1 MGDEGKITLFFD
13 KGKLRIGILKD
24 AGEKYG
30 KPMVITEEGSEK
42 FINKSQIYRVYDIKM
57 EREKLPEFVDKVNS
71 SFDEIDLETLW
82 EISFSCP
89 DVREIGED
97 EMLTTLFRTPSGE
110 DEIALAL
117 KLNSDENIFFR
128 RKEAEGRKTGKFVW
142 EIRDEK
148 DVQSLKKEKEKRK
161 EEERVKQEVRD
172 WYDREKEKIRDVLSK
187 PLEVFFSG
195 EFPRYGGELSDNLK
209 KAFSVLRKFFVSG
222 EERSKAK
229 KFFGEIISMK
239 SEDIFKIL
247 CFSGVMNPYENFFI
261 EKFKLNRNPSSIKVV
276 VSPTKKFEEEKS
288 KGMRMRI
295 LSPSFSI
302 DIEGTEIRDDA
313 ISIPKKGKEGD
324 NFHVEIHIADTT
336 LLDSQDMLSEVIKR
350 GKTLYFP
357 EGKIDMLPEE
367 VVRELSLDSG
377 VPKPA
382 ITFSADI
389 SIQDTDG
396 NKGIKI
402 RNVDVR
408 RAEVE
413 IKGNYEFSSDKEE
426 IRPIKELGLKLYEI
440 RRFDMG
446 GLDLI
451 SEDLA
456 LFLEEGNKFPPEIK
470 AVRWE
475 VSDFRIAVSEFMMLC
490 AWILA
495 EFCRQNSIPIY
506 YRRSKVSA
514 EKREEMSKFNR
525 DSEELRVFRPYIVWR
540 NIRASRYLETVTSPA
555 GAESIGYPLYA
566 WGTSPLRRG
575 WDFIN
580 IMQIGRFITGEKL
593 LSVEELE
600 KIKEKLQVSI
610 SNAESAEDRRYKYIL
625 AIYVLRNLKNKV
637 LHSTLIER
645 GKKNSIFWV
654 DEIASF
660 VKGDTPKKADE
671 LETVPVLLKADPL
684 NTTIKAVPLAR

>member
-1 MGDEGKITLFFD
+1 MGDEGKVILFFD

-24 AGEKYG
+24 TGEKYG
-30 KPMVITEEGSEK
+30 KPIVITEEGGEK
-42 FINKSQIYRVYDIKM
+42 FINKSQIYRVYEIKI
-57 EREKLPEFVDKVNS
+57 EKNKLPEFSDKVKS

-82 EISFSCP
+82 EVTFSCP
-89 DVREIGED
+89 DIKEIGED
-97 EMLTTLFRTPSGE
+97 EMLATLFRTPSEE

-128 RKEAEGRKTGKFVW
+128 RKEVQKGKNKSFIW

-148 DVQSLKKEKEKRK
+148 GIQSLRKEKEKKK
-161 EEERVKQEVRD
+161 EEERIKQKVWE
-172 WYDREKEKIRDVLSK
+172 WYNREKEKIRDVLSK
-187 PLEVFFSG
+187 PLDVFFSG
-195 EFPRYGGELSDNLK
+195 ELPRYSGELPDDLK

-222 EERSKAK
+222 EDGAKAK
-229 KFFGEIISMK
+229 KFFGEMISMK
-239 SEDIFKIL
+239 NEDIFKIL

-261 EKFKLNRNPSSIKVV
+261 EKFKLNSRPASVKVES
-276 VSPTKKFEEEKS
+276 SPTEKFEEERS
-288 KGMRMRI
+288 KGARLRI

-313 ISIPKKGKEGD
+313 ISIPSEKNGKI
-324 NFHVEIHIADTT
+324 HVEIHIADTT
-336 LLDSQDMLSEVIKR
+336 LLDSPDILSEVIKR

-357 EGKIDMLPEE
+357 EGKIDMLPEK
-367 VVRELSLDSG
+367 VVRELSLDADKT
-377 VPKPA
+377 KPA

-389 SIQDTDG
+389 LLGDDKIE
-396 NKGIKI
+396 IKDF
-402 RNVDVR
+402 DVR
-408 RAEVE
+408 KTEIE
-413 IKGNYEFSSDKEE
+413 IKGNYEFSSQEKEIE
-426 IRPIKELGLKLYEI
+426 PIREVGLELYRI
-440 RRFDMG
+440 RRFKMG

-456 LFLEEGNKFPPEIK
+456 LFLEGDKFPPEIK

-495 EFCRQNSIPIY
+495 EFCKKNSIPIY
-506 YRRSKVSA
+506 YRRSKVSV
-514 EKREEMSKFNR
+514 EKRDEMSKFNR
-525 DSEELRVFRPYIVWR
+525 ESEELRIFRPYIVWK
-540 NIRASRYLETVTSPA
+540 NIRASRYLETVTVPS

-580 IMQIGRFITGEKL
+580 IMQIGRFITGKKL

-625 AIYVLRNLKNKV
+625 AIYVLRNFKNKV
-637 LHSTLIER
+637 LHSTLIEK
-645 GKKNSIFWV
+645 GKKNSVFWV

-660 VKGDTPKKADE
+660 VKGNTPKKADE

-684 NTTIKAVPLAR
+684 NTTIKAVPLR